1 MSNIPEDEIMTPA
14 KLLVTREW
22 LGLTGETLGQI
33 IGVQDRTI
41 RRWEAGQSPIP
52 HGAFADIERLVAATD
67 ALVEQHVNRLL
78 DTDEVVLRTYRTN
91 DDYWEEDLT
100 RKPFPAQYHR
110 AIAARVAHEVP
121 GLSIVYSRGEV
132 RQER

>member
-1 MSNIPEDEIMTPA
+1 MNDIPEDEIMTPA
-14 KLLVTREW
+14 ELLVKREW
-22 LGLTGETLGQI
+22 LGLTGEALCQI
-33 IGVQDRTI
+33 IGVQERTI

-52 HGAFADIERLVAATD
+52 HGAAADIERLEAATD
-67 ALVEQHVNRLL
+67 LLVEQYVNRHL

-110 AIAARVAHEVP
+110 AIAARVAQEVP
-121 GLSIVYSRGEV
+121 GLSIVYSPGEV
-132 RQER
+132 RQAR